1 MREQRNQHV
10 KRDPPPH
17 PREQRAED
25 DERRDR
31 LPREHIT
38 TFSPDPEKATGAARR
53 RRTEN
58 FFLKKRKAAARLPR
72 LLSRARYWK
81 KTKTFDAVAMAI
93 SRLLW

>member
-1 MREQRNQHV
+1 V

-38 TFSPDPEKATGAARR
+38 TFSPDPEKATGAARK

-58 FFLKKRKAAARLPR
+58 FFLKKRKAAACPAFSLARGIGR
-72 LLSRARYWK
+72 KQKLS
-81 KTKTFDAVAMAI
+81 MQ
-93 SRLLW
+93 